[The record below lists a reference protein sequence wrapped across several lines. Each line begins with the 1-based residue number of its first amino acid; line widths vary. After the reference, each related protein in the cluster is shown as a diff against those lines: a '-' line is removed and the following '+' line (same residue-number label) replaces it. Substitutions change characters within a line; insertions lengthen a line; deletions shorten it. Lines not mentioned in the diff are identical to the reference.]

1 MSSYISQE
9 KQEQAQVIFQNGL
22 SLLQQ
27 GRPEEADKLFSE
39 AYLLDPKNAD
49 VLNLLGIRSYQ
60 KQEYR
65 NAIDFLNQANQI
77 APHCAPTLS
86 NLGLVHNALFEYA
99 DALHFFNLAIK
110 YAPNIPETHNNRGN
124 ALKGLGKITEAN
136 SAYEKAI
143 TLRPNYAE
151 ALSNQG
157 VLLLESGQTEKAI
170 ALFEKAIAGNPR
182 FAIAFNNLGNA
193 FTQLENYE
201 DAFQCFEQALQIHPG
216 YLDACLNFGNS
227 LKKCKQY
234 TAAID
239 CYQHALKINP
249 ENAKTF
255 FLLGEVYYDTGDCD
269 LAKTYYAKSLEIYPV
284 DLEAQIALAIAQ
296 IPKVFKSAEELG
308 DSRNAF
314 SQQLEFF
321 QRNLQ
326 QQSGS
331 IQNHKLLARHPFYL
345 AYQDENNRP
354 LMAKFGEICSGLAQ
368 PIQAKLGAKKE
379 LTDISSKIRIGIIS
393 SFICSHPVWHA
404 ITKGWVNHLDDKQF
418 ELHIF
423 NTNGVEDQETEK
435 AKSRV
440 ASYMNCGTD
449 IMVAAQTIA
458 DHKLDIILYPEIGM
472 DTISKSLACL
482 RLAPTQIVSWGHPE
496 TTGLPTIDFYLS
508 SQLME
513 SADSNDYYSEK
524 LITLPSLGTYFEQE
538 VVEPIKP
545 DLQSLGINPNTPILL
560 CAGSPSKYSPA
571 HDHVFVQIAKKLGA
585 CQLVFFNFDENLTV
599 ILRERL
605 QLAFA
610 REQLDSTQY
619 LRFIPFLNKQEFYGL
634 MREANLYLDTIG
646 FSGFNTAMQALV
658 CDLPIITIAGT
669 KMRGRLA
676 SAILDRIGLPE
687 LICRSNTAYIDL
699 AVEFIQNRNLLNSI
713 KDKIAKSKAI
723 LFNDIEPIRSLEQ
736 FLIQQARK

>member
-1 MSSYISQE
+1 
-9 KQEQAQVIFQNGL
+9 
-22 SLLQQ
+22 
-27 GRPEEADKLFSE
+27 
-39 AYLLDPKNAD
+39 
-49 VLNLLGIRSYQ
+49 
-60 KQEYR
+60 
-65 NAIDFLNQANQI
+65 
-77 APHCAPTLS
+77 
-86 NLGLVHNALFEYA
+86 
-99 DALHFFNLAIK
+99 
-110 YAPNIPETHNNRGN
+110 
-124 ALKGLGKITEAN
+124 
-136 SAYEKAI
+136 
-143 TLRPNYAE
+143 
-151 ALSNQG
+151 
-157 VLLLESGQTEKAI
+157 
-170 ALFEKAIAGNPR
+170 
-182 FAIAFNNLGNA
+182 
-193 FTQLENYE
+193 
-201 DAFQCFEQALQIHPG
+201 
-216 YLDACLNFGNS
+216 
-227 LKKCKQY
+227 
-234 TAAID
+234 
-239 CYQHALKINP
+239 
-249 ENAKTF
+249 
-255 FLLGEVYYDTGDCD
+255 
-269 LAKTYYAKSLEIYPV
+269 
-284 DLEAQIALAIAQ
+284 
-296 IPKVFKSAEELG
+296 
-308 DSRNAF
+308 
-314 SQQLEFF
+314 
-321 QRNLQ
+321 
-326 QQSGS
+326 
-331 IQNHKLLARHPFYL
+331 
-345 AYQDENNRP
+345 
-354 LMAKFGEICSGLAQ
+354 MAKFGEICSGLAQ